1 MLPGS
6 ERDKDVT
13 KHVIFKQSLEKS
25 LPAMVSG
32 RSILGGTACRISLRS
47 ESSVSSR
54 NEIIRVAE
62 SK

>member
-1 MLPGS
+1 MLTET
-6 ERDKDVT
+6 ERDVT
-13 KHVIFKQSLEKS
+13 KHMIFKQNLERS
-25 LPAMVSG
+25 LPVIVSG
-32 RSILGGTACRISLRS
+32 RSILGGTACGKSLRS

>member
-1 MLPGS
+1 M
-6 ERDKDVT
+6 
-13 KHVIFKQSLEKS
+13 IFKQNLERS
-25 LPAMVSG
+25 LPVIVSG
-32 RSILGGTACRISLRS
+32 RSILGVTACGKSLRS